1 MISKVLGVAKKLSTT
16 GFDLVNHVA
25 PGSVAP
31 LKQAAEHHSVIHI
44 HDNEKTMTEKM
55 TEKKHSENPQQMFRT
70 HVPKVTQQLLGR
82 HYSKVNNVASLI
94 SPNLNNKIADFFFDK
109 LNDFVSESSSVEHVL
124 KEVGAKELTELSKD
138 SARSDRVA
146 QALANQNKT
155 LAIVQGAITGAS
167 GVIGTAIDIP
177 LSLALTLRTIYQS
190 GRAHGFELNRSKEQ
204 EIVEY
209 VFKEVD
215 LGSIAEKQTL
225 LIALRTL
232 ANVLQTQDTRQLQ
245 TMLGSSN
252 DFDKLRQWLSNEDGT
267 LKWSWLNHIPQI
279 SVLSKLTPLAGAGIG
294 AIYSWKLV
302 DEASVKAQHI
312 FSHAQQ
318 YLLQHPDEKLDVLS
332 AFEKGV
338 AKAQA
343 QGVLSSPEQETAKQI
358 NLKTDALVEPDHPI
372 TVELE
377 NEAISAVRVEHK
389 SDAQKEESVSIEEGI
404 KKLAEQH
411 VEPHENDTNTESSVA
426 EQPEENQQKK
436 EAASDETSGKS
447 TVFVEHK
454 SDTQKEES
462 VSIEEGIKKLAEQH
476 VEPHENDTNTES
488 SVAEQTQENQ
498 QKKEAAPDEIS
509 GKGEAGAEVKVDTPK
524 VVVKKKTAKQVDG
537 ENETSSITKKP
548 QS

>member
-1 MISKVLGVAKKLSTT
+1 MANSNNKHSAGLISKAFGVAKKLSTT
-16 GFDLVNHVA
+16 GFNLMNHVA
-25 PGSVAP
+25 PGSIAP
-31 LKQAAEHHSVIHI
+31 LKQVPEHHSIIHI
-44 HDNEKTMTEKM
+44 HDNEKTMTEKVIE
-55 TEKKHSENPQQMFRT
+55 EKRSENPQQIFRT

-82 HYSKVNNVASLI
+82 HYSKVNNMASLI

-138 SARSDRVA
+138 SARSDRIA

-155 LAIVQGAITGAS
+155 IAAVQGAITGAS

-177 LSLALTLRTIYQS
+177 LSLALTLRTIYHS

-225 LIALRTL
+225 LIALRTFS
-232 ANVLQTQDTRQLQ
+232 NVLQTQDTRQLQ

-252 DFDKLRQWLSNEDGT
+252 DFEKIRQWLSNEDGT

-294 AIYSWKLV
+294 AVYSWKLV
-302 DEASVKAQHI
+302 DEASIKAQHI

-343 QGVLSSPEQETAKQI
+343 QGILSSPEQEISKLADSEAGFLI
-358 NLKTDALVEPDHPI
+358 EPQHPV

-377 NEAISAVRVEHK
+377 NVAISAVRVEHK
-389 SDAQKEESVSIEEGI
+389 SDAQKEERVSIEEGI
-404 KKLAEQH
+404 KNLAEQH
-411 VEPHENDTNTESSVA
+411 VEHHENDVNDIEKLEA
-426 EQPEENQQKK
+426 EKSELNKPKND
-436 EAASDETSGKS
+436 APPDET
-447 TVFVEHK
+447 F
-454 SDTQKEES
+454 
-462 VSIEEGIKKLAEQH
+462 
-476 VEPHENDTNTES
+476 
-488 SVAEQTQENQ
+488 
-498 QKKEAAPDEIS
+498 
-509 GKGEAGAEVKVDTPK
+509 GKGEAKVQAKIDALK
-524 VVVKKKTAKQVDG
+524 VVVKKKNTTKAESKT
-537 ENETSSITKKP
+537 ETSSITKKP
-548 QS
+548 KA

>member
-1 MISKVLGVAKKLSTT
+1 MANSNNKHGTGLISKAFGVAKELSTT
-16 GFDLVNHVA
+16 GLDLINHVA
-25 PGSVAP
+25 PGSIAP
-31 LKQAAEHHSVIHI
+31 LKQDPEYHNVIYI

-55 TEKKHSENPQQMFRT
+55 TEKVTEKKHGENPQQMFRT

-94 SPNLNNKIADFFFDK
+94 SPNLNNKIADFFFNK

-124 KEVGAKELTELSKD
+124 KEVGAKALTELSQD
-138 SARSDRVA
+138 SARSDRIA

-155 LAIVQGAITGAS
+155 LAAVQGAITGAS
-167 GVIGTAIDIP
+167 GVVGTALDIP

-225 LIALRTL
+225 LIALRTFS
-232 ANVLQTQDTRQLQ
+232 NVLQTQDTRQLQ

-252 DFDKLRQWLSNEDGT
+252 DFDKIRQWLSNEDGT
-267 LKWSWLNHIPQI
+267 FKWSWLNHIPQI

-294 AIYSWKLV
+294 AVYSWKLV
-302 DEASVKAQHI
+302 DEASIKAQHI

-338 AKAQA
+338 AKSQA
-343 QGVLSSPEQETAKQI
+343 QGLLSSPEPESSKQSASETESRVES
-358 NLKTDALVEPDHPI
+358 LVEPQHPVS
-372 TVELE
+372 VELE
-377 NEAISAVRVEHK
+377 NETISAVRVEHK
-389 SDAQKEESVSIEEGI
+389 SDAQKEEPVSIEEGI

-411 VEPHENDTNTESSVA
+411 VEAHDDHAETKKLEEDQSKVALAELKQSKTEA
-426 EQPEENQQKK
+426 EP
-436 EAASDETSGKS
+436 DETAS
-447 TVFVEHK
+447 
-454 SDTQKEES
+454 
-462 VSIEEGIKKLAEQH
+462 
-476 VEPHENDTNTES
+476 
-488 SVAEQTQENQ
+488 
-498 QKKEAAPDEIS
+498 
-509 GKGEAGAEVKVDTPK
+509 KGEVLTEAKKDVPK
-524 VVVKKKTAKQVDG
+524 VVVKKKTPVKADVKS
-537 ENETSSITKKP
+537 ETPSITKNP

>member
-1 MISKVLGVAKKLSTT
+1 MANSNNKHSTGLISKAFGVAKKLSTT
-16 GFDLVNHVA
+16 GLDLMNHVA
-25 PGSVAP
+25 PGSIAP
-31 LKQAAEHHSVIHI
+31 LKQAPENHTVIHI
-44 HDNEKTMTEKM
+44 HENEKTMTEKM

-124 KEVGAKELTELSKD
+124 KEVGAKELNELSKD
-138 SARSDRVA
+138 SARSDRIA

-155 LAIVQGAITGAS
+155 LAAVQGAITGAS

-225 LIALRTL
+225 LIALRTFS
-232 ANVLQTQDTRQLQ
+232 NVLQTQDTRQLQ

-252 DFDKLRQWLSNEDGT
+252 DFDKIRQWLSNEDGT

-294 AIYSWKLV
+294 AVYSWKLV

-332 AFEKGV
+332 AFEKAV

-343 QGVLSSPEQETAKQI
+343 QGVLSAPEPEDSKPSDSK
-358 NLKTDALVEPDHPI
+358 NESVDEPAIEPQHPI

-377 NEAISAVRVEHK
+377 NDAISAVRIEHK
-389 SDAQKEESVSIEEGI
+389 ADAEKEAPVSIEEGI

-411 VEPHENDTNTESSVA
+411 VEPHEDNADTENSDADQAKSDPSKTNAPKTEA
-426 EQPEENQQKK
+426 TP
-436 EAASDETSGKS
+436 DET
-447 TVFVEHK
+447 F
-454 SDTQKEES
+454 
-462 VSIEEGIKKLAEQH
+462 
-476 VEPHENDTNTES
+476 
-488 SVAEQTQENQ
+488 
-498 QKKEAAPDEIS
+498 
-509 GKGEAGAEVKVDTPK
+509 GKGEAKVDAKTDAPK
-524 VVVKKKTAKQVDG
+524 VIVKKKITAKDTTET
-537 ENETSSITKKP
+537 ENSSITKKT